1 MTNDSSTHERRLLRI
16 LVVCTGNRARSQM
29 VQGWLGHLGGQ
40 RVHVDSAG
48 INPRSEHPLAVRVMA
63 EVGIDRS
70 GHPSDHADQYADRD
84 FDLVL
89 TMCDAARESCP
100 VFPGAKRTLHH
111 GFADPDRP
119 GLDDEALINLFR
131 RVRDEIATF
140 CRDLLENNWG

>member
-1 MTNDSSTHERRLLRI
+1 MLNGSSTHERHPLRI
-16 LVVCTGNRARSQM
+16 LVVCAGNRARSQM
-29 VQGWLGHLGGQ
+29 VQGWLGHLRGQ

-48 INPRSEHPLAVRVMA
+48 TNPRGVHALAAQVMA

-70 GHPSDHADQYADRD
+70 AQTPDQVDQCADRD
-84 FDLVL
+84 FDLVF
-89 TMCDAARESCP
+89 TVCDAVRESCP
-100 VFPGAKRTLHH
+100 VFPGARRTLHH
-111 GFADPDRP
+111 RFADPDRP